1 MQYSRFD
8 HEQQIMACWQIT
20 NDIQTVLE
28 YTETLQGIP
37 SEQMDQLQNMLVGI
51 ISLYDQK
58 FDKLFKIFEESL
70 KAQK

>member
-1 MQYSRFD
+1 MEYSRFD

-28 YTETLQGIP
+28 YTENLHAVP
-37 SEQMDQLQNMLVGI
+37 PEQLDQLQNMLIGM

-58 FDKLFKIFEESL
+58 FDKLFKMFEESL

>member
-1 MQYSRFD
+1 MEYSRFD
-8 HEQQIMACWQIT
+8 HEQQIMACWLIT

-28 YTETLQGIP
+28 YTETLNAVP
-37 SEQMDQLQNMLVGI
+37 PEQLDQLQNMLIGM